1 MRTYLVDEEK
11 NEMIIDLRKTIIH
24 NRNLIEFELTAL
36 VDNSIVNC
44 ERIYIRKLAGSF
56 FSSVNGTTWNKV
68 AKQNLPKKIL
78 NVNRVF
84 NVYRGFLPSGLSGGG
99 AGELLTKMPG
109 KVVKITVTKGERVKK
124 GQQLLILEAMKMENE
139 IKSNMDGVIKNIHV
153 KAGDALQSGVLMI
166 EIEEN

>member
-11 NEMIIDLRKTIIH
+11 NEMIVDLRKTIIH
-24 NRNLIEFELTAL
+24 NSNLVEFELTTL
-36 VDNSIVNC
+36 LDNAIVNC

-56 FSSVNGTTWNKV
+56 FSSTNGKTWNKV

-84 NVYRGFLPSGLSGGG
+84 NVYRGFLPSGLSGGS

-109 KVVKITVTKGERVKK
+109 KVVKITVSVGEKVSK
-124 GQQLLILEAMKMENE
+124 GQPLLILEAMKMENE
-139 IKSNMDGVIKNIHV
+139 IKSNMDGIIKSIHV
-153 KAGDALQSGVLMI
+153 KEGDALQSGVLMI
-166 EIEEN
+166 EMEEE

>member
-11 NEMIIDLRKTIIH
+11 NEMIVDLRKTIIH
-24 NRNLIEFELTAL
+24 NSSLVEFELTTL
-36 VDNSIVNC
+36 VDNSVVNC
-44 ERIYIRKLAGSF
+44 ERIYIRKLGGSF
-56 FSSVNGTTWNKV
+56 FSSVDGIIWNKV
-68 AKQNLPKKIL
+68 AKQDLPKKIL

-84 NVYRGFLPSGLSGGG
+84 NVYRGFLPSGLSGGS

-109 KVVKITVTKGERVKK
+109 KVVKVSVSEGERVKK

-153 KAGDALQSGVLMI
+153 KEGDALQSGVLMI
-166 EIEEN
+166 EIEE

>member
-11 NEMIIDLRKTIIH
+11 NEMIVDLRKTIIH
-24 NRNLIEFELTAL
+24 NRNLIEFELTTL
-36 VDNSIVNC
+36 IDNAVVNC
-44 ERIYIRKLAGSF
+44 ERIYIRSLAGSF
-56 FSSVNGTTWNKV
+56 FSSVDGVSWNKV

-84 NVYRGFLPSGLSGGG
+84 NVYRGFLPSGLAGGS

-109 KVVKITVTKGERVKK
+109 KVVKITVTAGERVVK

-139 IKSNMDGVIKNIHV
+139 IKSNMDGIIKTIHV
-153 KAGDALQSGVLMI
+153 KEGDALQSGVLMI
-166 EIEEN
+166 EMEEG